1 MTMTPENFSFKTQ
14 SIFCSVRAGKMTEKE
29 QFVPAHVLIHVLSG
43 RLSIVEADLHHTFQK
58 GDTFFVRRNT
68 LAKFTKYPEHS
79 GDAFKTLSLFIR
91 KSFLQGYMAR
101 EGFKPDPSEHPGEFC
116 RVKKL
121 PPSALMHNLFDSLR
135 LYFDSGMKLERELSD
150 IKTGEAILILKQLDW
165 SLYESLFH
173 FAEPGKIDLED
184 FMSKNFVFNV
194 PLETFSKMTGRSLST
209 FKRDFK
215 RIFDESPSRWLKKKR
230 LEHAYYLI
238 KEKNKAP
245 SDVYLEVGFE
255 NLSHFSSSFKEVYG
269 QNPSALN
276 DPHNKV
282 TLASAQ

>member
-1 MTMTPENFSFKTQ
+1 
-14 SIFCSVRAGKMTEKE
+14 MTEKE

-43 RLSIVEADLHHTFQK
+43 RLSVVETNSSQTFEK
-58 GDTFFVRRNT
+58 GSTIFVRRNT

-79 GDAFKTLSLFIR
+79 GESFKTLSIFIR
-91 KSFLQGYMAR
+91 KTFLQDYSSR
-101 EGFKPDPSEHPGEFC
+101 ENIKTGPAMDHAGAIC

-121 PPSALMHNLFDSLR
+121 PPSPLMDNLFDSLR
-135 LYFDSGMKLERELSD
+135 LYFDSGMKLDRELSE
-150 IKTGEAILILKQLDW
+150 IKTGEAILILKQLDRP
-165 SLYESLFH
+165 LYESLFH
-173 FAEPGKIDLED
+173 FTESGKIDLED

-194 PLETFSKMTGRSLST
+194 SLETFSKMTGRSLST

-215 RIFDESPSRWLKKKR
+215 KVFDESPSRWLKKKR

-238 KEKNKAP
+238 KEKNKMP

-276 DPHNKV
+276 DPHNKG
-282 TLASAQ
+282 TLTSAQ

>member
-1 MTMTPENFSFKTQ
+1 
-14 SIFCSVRAGKMTEKE
+14 MTEKE
-29 QFVPAHVLIHVLSG
+29 QFVPAHLLIHLLWG
-43 RLSIVEADLHHTFQK
+43 KLTIVEADSTNTFEA
-58 GDTFFVRRNT
+58 GDTIFVRRNT
-68 LAKFTKYPEHS
+68 LAKFSKFPGS
-79 GDAFKTLSLFIR
+79 GGKAFKTLSIFIR
-91 KSFLQGYMAR
+91 KSFLQSYNKQ
-101 EGFKPDPSEHPGEFC
+101 EHNPSGNALFAEKLC

-121 PPSALMHNLFDSLR
+121 VPSPLLDSLFESLH
-135 LYFDSGMKLERELSD
+135 LYFDSGLPLGPELSD
-150 IKTGEAILILKQLDW
+150 IKTRETLLLLKQMDTP
-165 SLYESLFH
+165 LYQSLFH

-194 PLETFSKMTGRSLST
+194 PLTTFSRMTGRSLST

-215 RIFDESPSRWLKKKR
+215 KVFDESPSRWLKKKR

-238 KEKNKAP
+238 KEKHRTP

-269 QNPSALN
+269 RNPSALN
-276 DPHNKV
+276 EPHSKV